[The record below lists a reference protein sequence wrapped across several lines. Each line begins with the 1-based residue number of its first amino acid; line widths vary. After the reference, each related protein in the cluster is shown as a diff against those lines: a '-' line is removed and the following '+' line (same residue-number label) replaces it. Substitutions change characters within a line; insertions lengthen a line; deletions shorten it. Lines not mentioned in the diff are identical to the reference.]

1 MAEPIEIGADYKVR
15 GNIRNESTY
24 TVQIVDKGRI
34 YYRNT
39 KTPRES
45 LSNMPVMKFSSLFE
59 KVTE

>member
-1 MAEPIEIGADYKVR
+1 MAETIEIGMAYKVR
-15 GNIRNESTY
+15 GNIRGESTY

-45 LSNMPVMKFSSLFE
+45 LSNMPVNEFNGLFE
-59 KVTE
+59 RVTE

>member
-1 MAEPIEIGADYKVR
+1 MAEAIEIGLAYKVR
-15 GNIRNESTY
+15 GNIRGEATY

-39 KTPRES
+39 ATPRES
-45 LSNMPVMKFSSLFE
+45 LSNMPVGEFNSLFE